1 MQMFYTPFSSNAQS
15 HHKQRIIPS
24 PIPIPPE
31 SLKIGEDDA
40 GNSGILFVYRGLW
53 LLEGSFGIS
62 GFSRIFSD
70 FYPKCF
76 THVLQFDGVL
86 HSTNEKVRQK
96 GLKTVE
102 KLIINN

>member
-1 MQMFYTPFSSNAQS
+1 MQMFYTTLASNAPNP
-15 HHKQRIIPS
+15 HKQRKTPS
-24 PIPIPPE
+24 PIPTPPE
-31 SLKIGEDDA
+31 SLKLREDDA
-40 GNSGILFVYRGLW
+40 DEGGILFVYRGFG
-53 LLEGSFGIS
+53 LLEGGFCIS

-86 HSTNEKVRQK
+86 HSTNEKVRLK

>member
-1 MQMFYTPFSSNAQS
+1 MQMFYTPFSSNAPNP
-15 HHKQRIIPS
+15 HKQRIIPS
-24 PIPIPPE
+24 PIPTPPE

-40 GNSGILFVYRGLW
+40 GNGGILFVYRGFR
-53 LLEGSFGIS
+53 LLEGGF
-62 GFSRIFSD
+62 GFSGYFRIFSD

-86 HSTNEKVRQK
+86 HSTTEKVRLK

-102 KLIINN
+102 ELIINN

>member
-1 MQMFYTPFSSNAQS
+1 MQMFYTSFSLNAQS
-15 HHKQRIIPS
+15 HHKQRIIPLS
-24 PIPIPPE
+24 TPTPPE

-40 GNSGILFVYRGLW
+40 DEGGILFVYRGFG
-53 LLEGSFGIS
+53 LLEGGFGIS

-102 KLIINN
+102 KRIINN

>member
-1 MQMFYTPFSSNAQS
+1 MQMFYTPFSSNAPNP
-15 HHKQRIIPS
+15 HKQRIIPS
-24 PIPIPPE
+24 PIPTPPE

-40 GNSGILFVYRGLW
+40 GNGGILFVYRGFG
-53 LLEGSFGIS
+53 LLEGGF
-62 GFSRIFSD
+62 GFSGYFRIFSD

-86 HSTNEKVRQK
+86 HSTTEKVRLK

-102 KLIINN
+102 ELIINN